1 MISLEQWRAAVGG
14 WNAGKSP
21 AIYRR
26 YGSRRIVRN
35 SWAKLLLVM
44 DRYTA
49 AIYYSLYWLILGLFA
64 FLSSDGWIT
73 ALSLAF
79 DDTCGYPHDI
89 RHALV
94 ESPTAT
100 VFHASHDY
108 LQRFWVFA
116 SPTVAPLLRRCMT
129 CLQRMWKLASP
140 SVSSTLRLLLALGWL
155 LIVAGDVELNPGP
168 VSKGEVVF
176 PYYM

>member
-1 MISLEQWRAAVGG
+1 MISLEQWRATTGG
-14 WNAGKSP
+14 WNAAKSS

-35 SWAKLLLVM
+35 SCAKLLLVM

-49 AIYYSLYWLILGLFA
+49 VIYSSLYWLILGLFA

-79 DDTCGYPHDI
+79 DDICGYPHEI
-89 RHALV
+89 RQVLV

-100 VFHASHDY
+100 VFHVSHDY
-108 LQRFWVFA
+108 LQRFRVFTN
-116 SPTVAPLLRRCMT
+116 PTLAPLLGR

-168 VSKGEVVF
+168 VPRGELATLKNS
-176 PYYM
+176 P